1 MLTWGRAVR
10 IFVCV
15 PPTDMRR
22 GFDGLAATARTVA
35 HQDPLNGHL
44 FVFFNRRRDR
54 VKILYW
60 DTSGYCLWYKRLE
73 AGQFSLSGAAQDQ
86 DSVEWDLPQ
95 LTLVLEGIDLS
106 ESHRHQRYSRPGSPV
121 TSQE

>member
-15 PPTDMRR
+15 LPTDLRR
-22 GFDGLAATARTVA
+22 GFDGLAATARTVT
-35 HQDPLNGHL
+35 HQDPLSGHL

-54 VKILYW
+54 AKILYW

-73 AGQFSLSGAAQDQ
+73 AGQFPLCGSVPDQ
-86 DSVEWDLPQ
+86 DSLEWDLPQ
-95 LTLVLEGIDLS
+95 LMLILEGIDLTDS
-106 ESHRHQRYSRPGSPV
+106 RRRRRYCRPHALV
-121 TSQE
+121 TSPT

>member
-1 MLTWGRAVR
+1 
-10 IFVCV
+10 
-15 PPTDMRR
+15 MRR
-22 GFDGLAATARTVA
+22 GFDGLAATAHTVT

-73 AGQFSLSGAAQDQ
+73 AGQFHLPGSAPDQ

-95 LTLVLEGIDLS
+95 LTLILEGIDLS
-106 ESHRHQRYSRPGSPV
+106 ESRRHPRYSRPGSPV
-121 TSQE
+121 ASRE

>member
-1 MLTWGRAVR
+1 MLTWGRPVR

-22 GFDGLAATARTVA
+22 GFDGLAATAQAVTQ
-35 HQDPLNGHL
+35 QDPLSGHL

-73 AGQFSLSGAAQDQ
+73 AGRFSLCDSVPTQ

-95 LTLVLEGIDLS
+95 LTLILEGIDLS
-106 ESHRHQRYSRPGSPV
+106 DSRRRRRYCRPESPV
-121 TSQE
+121 ASRR